1 MYLNWPQPIEVKPY
15 NLVLILNCCLWVP
28 TFCSRSVLLHMS
40 TWLLLES
47 HKCSI
52 GIACQCMAY
61 KVASFNWTQMV
72 QQYCMPFALA
82 CTSLDTWAFSLRPA
96 LVLLSFILICVAGCL
111 TFENQES
118 IRSPH
123 TTNVNSTLNFLKEEI
138 FRLEGH
144 NSLYVCLSMLCTFT
158 QCVYCQVVCTLC
170 MHMWVHVYS
179 VSLESKVVFM
189 FWYVLM
195 YTWY

>member
-1 MYLNWPQPIEVKPY
+1 MFACVCNVFELTTTNRSQA
-15 NLVLILNCCLWVP
+15 LILNCCLWVP
-28 TFCSRSVLLHMS
+28 TFCSRSVLSHMS

-82 CTSLDTWAFSLRPA
+82 CTSLDTWAFTLRPA

-123 TTNVNSTLNFLKEEI
+123 TINVNSTLNFLKEEI

-144 NSLYVCLSMLCTFT
+144 NSLYVLNPKSCSCSGTCLCIPGINYTSLHTRW
-158 QCVYCQVVCTLC
+158 CVYPPTINCFAQLRT
-170 MHMWVHVYS
+170 WRYS
-179 VSLESKVVFM
+179 
-189 FWYVLM
+189 
-195 YTWY
+195 